1 MIIGIRELTQ
11 NLSKFI
17 EKAAKGEVVV
27 VTDRGIAKAMIV
39 PIPGGDQMS
48 IGVVE
53 GWLTLAKKTGRLSR
67 PLKLNGSMRSIEAI
81 NEDRGS

>member
-1 MIIGIRELTQ
+1 MNIGIRELKQ
-11 NLSKFI
+11 NLSKYL
-17 EKAAKGEVVV
+17 EKVANGELVV

-48 IGVVE
+48 LGIEE
-53 GWLTLAKKTGRLSR
+53 GWLTPAKKTGRLSR
-67 PLKLNGSMRSIEAI
+67 PLKLSGSMHSIEAI

>member
-17 EKAAKGEVVV
+17 EKAANGEVVV
-27 VTDRGIAKAMIV
+27 ITDRGIAKAMIV

-67 PLKLNGSMRSIEAI
+67 PLKLNGSMRSIDAI

>member
-1 MIIGIRELTQ
+1 MNIGIRELKQ
-11 NLSKFI
+11 NLSKYL
-17 EKAAKGEVVV
+17 EKVANGELVV

-39 PIPGGDQMS
+39 PIPGGDQIS

-67 PLKLNGSMRSIEAI
+67 PLKLNGSMRSIDAI

>member
-1 MIIGIRELTQ
+1 MNIGIRELKQ
-11 NLSKFI
+11 NLSKYL
-17 EKAAKGEVVV
+17 EKVANGELVV

>member
-1 MIIGIRELTQ
+1 MNIGIRELKQ
-11 NLSKFI
+11 NLSKYL
-17 EKAAKGEVVV
+17 EKVANGELVV

-48 IGVVE
+48 LGIEE
-53 GWLTLAKKTGRLSR
+53 GWLTPAKKTGRLSR

>member
-17 EKAAKGEVVV
+17 EKAANGEVVV
-27 VTDRGIAKAMIV
+27 ITDRGVAKAMIV

-48 IGVVE
+48 IGVAE